1 MRIDPI
7 KNGIV
12 IDHIEAGKG
21 MTVYNFLNLGDL
33 NCTVALIKNVPSK
46 KTGKKDIIKI
56 DADVVI
62 DFKVLGYIAPEV
74 TVNIIKDGNSV
85 EKKKLELP
93 QEVKN
98 VIKCKNPRCITT
110 GEHQQQC
117 LSSHIRTIPSALESH
132 QISRE
137 YSRVAGCYRRWG
149 ITPRPEDTLYFSTPP
164 IECQEFSFGT
174 CSSVD
179 FVVY

>member
-62 DFKVLGYIAPEV
+62 DFNVLGYIAPEV

-98 VIKCKNPRCITT
+98 VIKCKNPSCITSVEQGIDQVFKLVDKENRTYRCIY
-110 GEHQQQC
+110 C
-117 LSSHIRTIPSALESH
+117 ESKA
-132 QISRE
+132 QN
-137 YSRVAGCYRRWG
+137 
-149 ITPRPEDTLYFSTPP
+149 
-164 IECQEFSFGT
+164 
-174 CSSVD
+174 
-179 FVVY
+179 